1 MKRLPLTVIGG
12 YLGAGKTTL
21 INRLLREPHGKRIM
35 VLVNDFGAINIDA
48 SLLESHD
55 EDTITLNNGCVC
67 CTMGADLFMALGDAL
82 DRQPRPD
89 HLIIEASG
97 IGDPARIA
105 EAARS
110 EPELSYAGIVTMVDA
125 LNFPSLSQD
134 TKIGPQVTAQ
144 VRVADLV
151 LITKAGLGAAD
162 LIPALSLAGA
172 HRAQILKADAQMAE
186 LILGE
191 LEPSFPQV
199 RSAPHPSYARWHYDD
214 LRTFSRAELEDRLA
228 ALPEGLYR
236 LKGYLRGQD
245 DQGWLLQIAGKNR
258 EITRTAQPPRS
269 QLVAIGPAGYFDPET
284 AQQWWQPSGTA
295 C

>member
-1 MKRLPLTVIGG
+1 MTRLPLTVIGG

-48 SLLESHD
+48 SLLESRD
-55 EDTITLNNGCVC
+55 EDTITLSNGCVC

-134 TKIGPQVTAQ
+134 AKIGPQVTAQ
-144 VRVADLV
+144 VHVADLV
-151 LITKAGLGAAD
+151 LVTRAGPGTED
-162 LIPALSLAGA
+162 LIPVLQLAGTA
-172 HRAQILKADAQMAE
+172 RAQILAADGQISQ
-186 LILGE
+186 LILGD
-191 LEPSFPQV
+191 LEPGPPKAQSV
-199 RSAPHPSYARWHYDD
+199 PHPSYAQWHYDD
-214 LRTFSRAELEDRLA
+214 SRAFSRGEIEERLA
-228 ALPEGLYR
+228 ALPKGVYR
-236 LKGYLRGQD
+236 LKGYLRGPED
-245 DQGWLLQIAGKNR
+245 RGWLLQIAGKNR
-258 EITRTAQPPRS
+258 EISRTEQPPRS
-269 QLVAIGPAGYFDPET
+269 QLVAIGPAEYFDPEA
-284 AQQWWQPSGTA
+284 AQTWWRCAAS
-295 C
+295 CC